1 MKTLRKAFWGIFF
14 LVPLFL
20 PSQTKAGPFED
31 WYRAEFGTPSQ
42 TMGNPND
49 RDPYEFNRPT
59 EFDRRPVFDRRSDF
73 GRHYG
78 QQNDYRP
85 YNPWADRH
93 DPAGTPGTGAD
104 PGSPN
109 SVPIDGGLV
118 FLMVAGLGLGAL
130 KMYGI
135 RKRSETAV
143 A

>member
-14 LVPLFL
+14 LAPLFL
-20 PSQTKAGPFED
+20 PSQTKAGPFD
-31 WYRAEFGTPSQ
+31 GHRPIFQSHKSAGSLF
-42 TMGNPND
+42 D
-49 RDPYEFNRPT
+49 RDPYEIYRNSD
-59 EFDRRPVFDRRSDF
+59 FDRRPMFEHR
-73 GRHYG
+73 G
-78 QQNDYRP
+78 QGNDYRP
-85 YNPWADRH
+85 FNPWGDRH
-93 DPAGTPGTGAD
+93 NPTSSSGQGGD
-104 PGSPN
+104 PGPGAPN

>member
-14 LVPLFL
+14 LAPLFL
-20 PSQTKAGPFED
+20 PSQTKAGPFDGHRPTFESHKP
-31 WYRAEFGTPSQ
+31 AGSLF
-42 TMGNPND
+42 D
-49 RDPYEFNRPT
+49 RDPYEIYRNSD
-59 EFDRRPVFDRRSDF
+59 FDRSPVFEHR
-73 GRHYG
+73 G
-78 QQNDYRP
+78 QGNDYRP
-85 YNPWADRH
+85 YNPWSDRW
-93 DPAGTPGTGAD
+93 DRGGSNSQGGNSNSQGGD
-104 PGSPN
+104 PGAPN